1 MYDIVDTRQLVFFFH
16 PKLQFD
22 SYLFFYFSLF
32 PIAVVVRLRLLTD
45 VIDPPT
51 VP

>member
-1 MYDIVDTRQLVFFFH
+1 MYNIVDTRQLVFFH

-22 SYLFFYFSLF
+22 SYLFFYFSIF
-32 PIAVVVRLRLLTD
+32 PVAVVVRLRLLTD